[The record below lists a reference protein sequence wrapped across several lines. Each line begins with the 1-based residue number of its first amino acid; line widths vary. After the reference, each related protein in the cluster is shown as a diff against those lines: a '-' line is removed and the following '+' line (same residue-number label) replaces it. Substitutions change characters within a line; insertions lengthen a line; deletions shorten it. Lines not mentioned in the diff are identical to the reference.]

1 MDGINAFKPCSR
13 SGSKD
18 REMVG
23 LRGRKARFLVAV
35 MVSVLIFSVETVASL
50 AEEKGVVE
58 VARFSGN
65 GVDAKGTPFGWKL
78 KTPSSDSRLSIE
90 QEKEDYFLHIHCV
103 NDNIALGKK
112 VSFEIRKYPY
122 ICWRWKASKLPEG
135 GDVRKRETDDQ
146 AGQIY
151 VVFPKFPAPLNTRSV
166 GYIWD
171 NQAPVGFSGTSTAY
185 SKMKYV
191 VLQSGAVNL
200 NQWIWETRNVYEDY
214 LRLFQE
220 EPPPLGGIV
229 LYINTQHSKSAAEI
243 SYADIFFSSNP
254 PASPEKYASRM
265 VTYLQIKE

>member
-1 MDGINAFKPCSR
+1 MF
-13 SGSKD
+13 
-18 REMVG
+18 G
-23 LRGRKARFLVAV
+23 LRGRKARFFVAV
-35 MVSVLIFSVETVASL
+35 MVSVLIFSMETVASV

-65 GVDAKGTPFGWKL
+65 GVDAEGIPFGWKL
-78 KTPSSDSRLSIE
+78 KTPSSGSKIAIE
-90 QEKEDYFLHIHCV
+90 REKEDYFLHIHCV

-122 ICWRWKASKLPEG
+122 LSWRWKASKLPES
-135 GDVRKRETDDQ
+135 GDIRKRETDDQ

-151 VVFPKFPAPLNTRSV
+151 VVFPKFPATLNTRSV

-191 VLQSGAVNL
+191 VLQSGAVKL
-200 NQWIWETRNVYEDY
+200 NQWICEARNVYEDY
-214 LRLFQE
+214 QKLFRE
-220 EPPPLGGIV
+220 EPPTLGGIV

-243 SYADIFFSSNP
+243 FYADILFSSNP
-254 PASPEKYASRM
+254 PESPGKYADRM
-265 VTYLQIKE
+265 VTYFKKKE